1 VESQGEEALKVTV
14 AVLGAGAGVSSIS
27 FRAVVL
33 VTGGTEV
40 SLNVESPLAGVFAL
54 ESLKAMGINDSPEHA
69 SEE

>member
-1 VESQGEEALKVTV
+1 MESQGEEALKVTV

-40 SLNVESPLAGVFAL
+40 SLWVKKHIP
-54 ESLKAMGINDSPEHA
+54 
-69 SEE
+69 